1 MGLTGSVREIGEV
14 CEREEEEE
22 EEEEG
27 GEDSRGGKTR
37 QTDLAPRESQVE
49 EGGIYNIRG
58 LEKIFK

>member
-22 EEEEG
+22 EEKEEG

-49 EGGIYNIRG
+49 EGGI
-58 LEKIFK
+58 